1 LAVRDF
7 SWPIAEK
14 SLVNEDVEIDGA
26 AEEELELEAP
36 GVEELELLQ
45 AEAMRP
51 VARARDTVMLFLVT
65 RFNLT
70 THLYAVPRPGRA
82 TLGPIAVADQL

>member
-1 LAVRDF
+1 LAARDF
-7 SWPIAEK
+7 NWLIAAK
-14 SLVNEDVEIDGA
+14 SLVNEDVEIDGT

-36 GVEELELLQ
+36 GLEEPELPQ

-70 THLYAVPRPGRA
+70 THLYAVPQAGRT